1 MIIKEYENEK
11 TKVRIHD
18 DFVDKNEEK
27 KIREILI
34 SLMINFLKNNCN
46 N

>member
-11 TKVRIHD
+11 TKIRIHD

-27 KIREILI
+27 KIRETII